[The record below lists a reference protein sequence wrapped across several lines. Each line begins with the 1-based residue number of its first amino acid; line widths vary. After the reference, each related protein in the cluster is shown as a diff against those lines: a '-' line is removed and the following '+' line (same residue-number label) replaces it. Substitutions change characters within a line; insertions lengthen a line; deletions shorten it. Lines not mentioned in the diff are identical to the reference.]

1 MAAQE
6 TSMNA
11 YASDRTLI
19 DIDSIS
25 KIPDSYPDEFN
36 DFCRI
41 NNLNPPKINSGNGK
55 ALAVMLANPSSYFDR
70 EACEK
75 YCNKF
80 NIRNSDSIQL
90 FNKHNQWGIQ
100 TNSGTERGKNYIVY
114 PYCLSKKHKMR
125 KNFNFD
131 GTEEEKNN
139 EINKIK
145 SSIQSDYIDVENSEW
160 QLGHKN
166 PDSEDN
172 TSSNLVLQP
181 PIQGKY
187 RDNYIFIDTITKFP
201 VPKKM
206 KTMIEKGEINLSNDQ
221 IIGYKEI
228 FDKLFASI

>member
-1 MAAQE
+1 MDIMAAQE
-6 TSMNA
+6 TSTNA
-11 YASDRTLI
+11 SERSLI
-19 DIDSIS
+19 VIDSIS
-25 KIPDSYPDEFN
+25 KIPDSYPEEFN
-36 DFCRI
+36 DFCRA
-41 NNLNPPKINSGNGK
+41 NNLKPPKINSGNGK
-55 ALAVMLANPSSYFDR
+55 ALAAMLANPSSYFDR
-70 EACEK
+70 DTCD
-75 YCNKF
+75 KF
-80 NIRNSDSIQL
+80 VDKFDIKTRDSIQL
-90 FNKHNQWGIQ
+90 FNKHYGFGIQ
-100 TNSGTERGKNYIVY
+100 TSSERGKNYIVY

-145 SSIQSDYIDVENSEW
+145 SSIQSDYIDVGNSEW

-181 PIQGKY
+181 PIQAKY
-187 RDNYIFIDTITKFP
+187 RDNYIFIDTITKIP

-221 IIGYKEI
+221 IIGYYEL
-228 FDKLFASI
+228 FDNLRQRII